1 MQHVA
6 DLASWLLL
14 QGNVQNPVMQSV
26 ANKAMDSR
34 KAHYGVMQ
42 SNKH

>member
-1 MQHVA
+1 MRSHTDYV
-6 DLASWLLL
+6 LWSL
-14 QGNVQNPVMQSV
+14 QGAPSSDPVMQSV
-26 ANKAMDSR
+26 ANKNMDSR